1 MEIQKYEKM
10 VKLDLHDDE
19 RKWITGLAEKVLESC
34 SVLDSIDT
42 DGVEL
47 AVPNGQNCLR
57 EDVSVKAITRDELL
71 ANAPEQYDGYFQ
83 IPKAVV

>member
-1 MEIQKYEKM
+1 M
-10 VKLDLHDDE
+10 VKLDLQEDE
-19 RKWITGLAEKVLESC
+19 RKTITEQAEKLLAGF

-42 DGVEL
+42 SAIEL
-47 AVPNGQNCLR
+47 STIYIGSGGSPVR
-57 EDVSVKAITRDELL
+57 EDTAVKTVTRDELL